1 MNEGSTKRR
10 VLIVDDNPQDR
21 EMVRL
26 ALRSDRTRRYEL
38 VEAENGEKGLQT
50 FRQADKPF
58 DLIILDWRLP
68 DMNGVQ
74 FVEHLQGSHRIPPVP
89 VVLLTSSEIPQESSD
104 PLQHGIQE
112 FFLKSMVTSELLSHV
127 ANNAM
132 ERHRLLVR
140 TIASEIEAEEA
151 RNRADAANRAK
162 SHFLATMSHE
172 LRNPLTA
179 ILGMTELLQ
188 EDPKPE
194 DRQQMLEMIAENGRH
209 LHELLNDILDLAKI
223 EAGRITI
230 ELEEANVGDIAASLC
245 NLLRY
250 RAADEGLSLRLE
262 IKTPVPHMN
271 TDPIRIRQI
280 LLNLIGNAIKFN
292 NQGEILV
299 TIDLEKSDETK
310 QVVIDVIDTGIG
322 IPPDRLTTIFEPFV
336 QVAEDIRRR
345 QPGVG
350 LGLPIS
356 REIAILLGGEL
367 TVESEFGVGSRFRLI
382 LPVNETEGISP
393 QPIKPADL
401 PVEQA
406 DWRSFRI
413 LVAEDTPANQFLIR
427 RMLERTHAKLFFV
440 PNGEDAV
447 NEVRTAHELGLD
459 YQLILMDMQMPVMD
473 GYTAVQKI
481 RETDQQTPIVAITAS
496 AMAGDRQ
503 RCEEAGCNEYVSKPF
518 DRSELISKIGARLFP
533 SPHPRND

>member
-1 MNEGSTKRR
+1 MPKASTIRR

-26 ALRSDRTRRYEL
+26 ALRSDRTQRYEL
-38 VEAENGEKGLQT
+38 VEMDNGEKGLRT
-50 FRQADKPF
+50 FREAETPF
-58 DLIILDWRLP
+58 ELIILDWRLP
-68 DMNGVQ
+68 DMNGVE
-74 FVEHLQGSHRIPPVP
+74 FVEQLQGEHRIPPVP
-89 VVLLTSSEIPQESSD
+89 VVLLTSSEISPHALD

-112 FFLKSMVTSELLSHV
+112 FFLKSMVTPELLPHV

-132 ERHRLLVR
+132 ERHRLLER
-140 TIASEIEAEEA
+140 TIASEIEAEES

-188 EDPKPE
+188 ENPTND
-194 DRQQMLEMIAENGRH
+194 DRQQMLAMIAENGRH

-223 EAGRITI
+223 EAGGITI
-230 ELEEANVGDIAASLC
+230 DLAESNVAEIAASLC

-262 IKTPVPHMN
+262 VKSPPPRMM

-299 TIDLEKSDETK
+299 TVDYQTNDSEKQAIFE
-310 QVVIDVIDTGIG
+310 VIDTGIG

-336 QVAEDIRRR
+336 QVAEDIRR
-345 QPGVG
+345 QQQGVG

-356 REIAILLGGEL
+356 REIATLLGGEL
-367 TVESEFGVGSRFRLI
+367 SVESEFGVGSRFRLT
-382 LPVNETEGISP
+382 LPVVEASEASSP
-393 QPIKPADL
+393 PPKPTYL
-401 PVEQA
+401 PVEEA
-406 DWRSFRI
+406 DWQSLRI
-413 LVAEDTPANQFLIR
+413 LVAEDTPANQFLLR
-427 RMLERTHAKLFFV
+427 RMLERTEAKLFFV
-440 PNGEDAV
+440 SNGEDAIQ
-447 NEVRTAHELGLD
+447 EILLAQESGDD

-473 GYTAVQKI
+473 GYTAVRKL
-481 RETDQQTPIVAITAS
+481 REMGHSTPIVAITAS

-503 RCEEAGCNEYVSKPF
+503 RCEAAGCNEYVSKPF
-518 DRSELISKIGARLFP
+518 DRSELLSKVGAMLFP
-533 SPHPRND
+533 SHLPRTK